1 MFSSVEKEDAAL
13 LLANL
18 SDMKQ
23 IHKHFELHDLSVRIF
38 FHIRH
43 QAVHRVDMTAYVR
56 PGGIDDNVDRVR
68 TIFVDKYGRR
78 IAIPAPTECSK
89 MWNAHNLQFPIPFHC
104 KRTPESDQKEV
115 YADGRKVPQHCPSA
129 NGSGDLVLSKE
140 IETDPR
146 LRIQA
151 NYCGRDWIHSG
162 HGPHQQ

>member
-68 TIFVDKYGRR
+68 TIFVDK
-78 IAIPAPTECSK
+78 
-89 MWNAHNLQFPIPFHC
+89 
-104 KRTPESDQKEV
+104 
-115 YADGRKVPQHCPSA
+115 
-129 NGSGDLVLSKE
+129 
-140 IETDPR
+140 
-146 LRIQA
+146 
-151 NYCGRDWIHSG
+151 
-162 HGPHQQ
+162 